1 MPNPLLCT
9 GSMIFRFI
17 LGVCVEFAFDDC
29 ASNFDCFEVPVR
41 QLFLKSPMAHEK
53 GKMTGGGRGRERG
66 PEEGQAA
73 SPRLAHEP
81 FKIGVIVGRILDAE
95 RTGKINQF
103 GRTWAATGNPCPS
116 THSLFDCQAHG
127 GIFRRATTQP
137 QKRELPTTRVADSR
151 AIPPKDHRQLD

>member
-41 QLFLKSPMAHEK
+41 QLFLKSTMAHEK
-53 GKMTGGGRGRERG
+53 RKNDRGRKRKRG
-66 PEEGQAA
+66 ILKKDKLRACGWRMNQ
-73 SPRLAHEP
+73 

-95 RTGKINQF
+95 RTGKSINLTEL
-103 GRTWAATGNPCPS
+103 GRYTGNPCPS
-116 THSLFDCQAHG
+116 THSFIAKRARMGEFSAGPPRSLLKKKGVAHNPSG
-127 GIFRRATTQP
+127 CN
-137 QKRELPTTRVADSR
+137 S
-151 AIPPKDHRQLD
+151 PKDH